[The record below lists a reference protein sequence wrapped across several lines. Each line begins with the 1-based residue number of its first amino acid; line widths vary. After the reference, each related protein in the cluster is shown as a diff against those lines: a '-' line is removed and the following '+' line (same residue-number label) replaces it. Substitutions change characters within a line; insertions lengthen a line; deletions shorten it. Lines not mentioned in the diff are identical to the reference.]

1 MLLTGDF
8 NVHLGTL
15 PCGSPLNEGRLLWE
29 AAACA
34 WTASLDELPAGPADH
49 VGVHVLRPTRGV
61 CPAPVGGRL
70 VSSGA

>member
-1 MLLTGDF
+1 MGDF

-15 PCGSPLNEGRLLWE
+15 PCGSPLNEGRLLRE
-29 AAACA
+29 AAACS
-34 WTASLDELPAGPADH
+34 WMASLDELPARPADH

-61 CPAPVGGRL
+61 CPAAVGGHL